1 MKPGI
6 WLSVASL
13 FLLLPAR
20 GAAREAD
27 DRVVFAREVVIESGQ
42 KLHDIVCYFC
52 MIRVRG
58 TLTGDAVAIG
68 GGVEVTG
75 TIEGDAVI
83 VGGGVKLG
91 EGARIGGELVV
102 IGGQV
107 ERGPLS
113 EIAGGVE
120 HNRWM
125 LLPGQR
131 QFYLRGD
138 LANLGVTILVVVF
151 VYLVFRRRRIE
162 AMAESVRKRYVLAPL
177 VGVAITLLTSLLFNL
192 VNRLGE
198 LRRLEDVLNS
208 TLGILFVSVLG
219 VGATAASCAIGGR
232 LAPGRGA
239 LARTLLGAA
248 VINLTNAIP
257 IVGFVVF
264 SLFSL
269 AAMGGALLSGFG
281 QAADWLPKRFARR
294 PAVSPAEPS

>member
-1 MKPGI
+1 MKLGI
-6 WLSVASL
+6 WLSVAIL
-13 FLLLPAR
+13 LLLLPAR
-20 GAAREAD
+20 DAAREAND
-27 DRVVFAREVVIESGQ
+27 HTVFAREVVIESGQ
-42 KLHDIVCYFC
+42 KANDAVCYFC

-58 TLTGDAVAIG
+58 TLTGDAVAMG

-75 TIEGDAVI
+75 TIEGDVVT
-83 VGGGVKLG
+83 VGGSVKLG
-91 EGARIGGELVV
+91 EGARIGGEVVV

-107 ERGPLS
+107 ERGPRS
-113 EIAGGVE
+113 KIEGSVE

-131 QFYLRGD
+131 QFYLRGE
-138 LANLGVTILVVVF
+138 LANLGVTILVAVF

-162 AMAESVRKRYVLAPL
+162 AMAESVRKRYVLAPI

-198 LRRLEDVLNS
+198 LRRLEDVLNLI
-208 TLGILFVSVLG
+208 LGILFVSVLG
-219 VGATAASCAIGGR
+219 VGATAASCAVGGR

-248 VINLTNAIP
+248 VINLTNIIP
-257 IVGFVVF
+257 IIGFVVF
-264 SLFSL
+264 SVFGL

-281 QAADWLPKRFARR
+281 QTADWLPQRFLRR
-294 PAVSPAEPS
+294 PAVSPAGPT